1 MSHGDIQEE
10 APIMR
15 RSIIIAAAL
24 LALSAPVLAA
34 GSQPHEA
41 QAATPR
47 IVESVTFK
55 GVSGQVTIYSNSA
68 HQALMVGASG
78 SALNVKLTSHTG
90 KVVSCTKSCTYKT
103 PFSWGSV
110 SYKSGTKTVTQLN
123 QAVASERHLP
133 KIRPYH
139 GKKSFVV
146 AFDQGTTRVVL
157 TSVGDV
163 TFCQAL
169 EPFPGYLK
177 FTLKNGKTVQCPTD
191 KNHGFETSATWS
203 RLTSYDTST
212 GSAVKGETLYRADVV
227 AANR

>member
-1 MSHGDIQEE
+1 
-10 APIMR
+10 MR
-15 RSIIIAAAL
+15 RPIIIAAAL

-34 GSQPHEA
+34 GSQPHQA
-41 QAATPR
+41 QAATPK
-47 IVESVTFK
+47 IESVTFK
-55 GVSGQVTIYSNSA
+55 GSSGQVTIYSSSA
-68 HQALMVGASG
+68 HQALKVEAS
-78 SALNVKLTSHTG
+78 SSTLSVKLTSHTG
-90 KVVSCTKSCTYKT
+90 QVVSCAKSCTYKT

-110 SYKSGTKTVTQLN
+110 SYKSGTNTVTQLN

-133 KIRPYH
+133 KTRQYH
-139 GKKSFVV
+139 GKNSFVV
-146 AFDQGTTRVVL
+146 AFDQGTIRIVL
-157 TSVGDV
+157 TSAGDV

-191 KNHGFETSATWS
+191 KNYGFETSATWAS
-203 RLTSYDTST
+203 FTSYSTST

>member
-1 MSHGDIQEE
+1 
-10 APIMR
+10 MR
-15 RSIIIAAAL
+15 RPIIITAAL

-34 GSQPHEA
+34 SSQPHQA
-41 QAATPR
+41 QAVASK

-55 GVSGQVTIYSNSA
+55 GSSGQVTIYSNSA
-68 HQALMVGASG
+68 HQALMVEASS
-78 SALNVKLTSHTG
+78 SALSVKLTSHTG
-90 KVVSCTKSCTYKT
+90 QVVSCAKSCTYKT

-110 SYKSGTKTVTQLN
+110 SYKSGANTVTQLN
-123 QAVASERHLP
+123 QAVVGERHLP
-133 KIRPYH
+133 KIRKYH
-139 GKKSFVV
+139 GKDSFVV
-146 AFDQGTTRVVL
+146 ALDQGTIRVVL
-157 TSVGDV
+157 TNTGDV

-191 KNHGFETSATWS
+191 KNYGFENQVAWKS
-203 RLTSYDTST
+203 LTSYDTST